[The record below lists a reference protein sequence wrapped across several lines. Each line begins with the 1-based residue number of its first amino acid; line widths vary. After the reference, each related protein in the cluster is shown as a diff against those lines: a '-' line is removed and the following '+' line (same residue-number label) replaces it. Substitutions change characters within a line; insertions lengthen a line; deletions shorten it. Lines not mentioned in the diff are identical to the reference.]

1 MILGAA
7 HTRHRVRDVVAGPAQ
22 AQVPPRQP
30 RTRPVAAAGV
40 ALTSWT
46 VADRV
51 TATIALRRVGVPIVH
66 KPGLNR

>member
-7 HTRHRVRDVVAGPAQ
+7 HTRHRDRDVVAGPAQ
-22 AQVPPRQP
+22 AQVPSRQP
-30 RTRPVAAAGV
+30 CARPVAAAGV

-51 TATIALRRVGVPIVH
+51 AVTAAL
-66 KPGLNR
+66 L